1 MPIINIG
8 SKLDAKGFKQADTAL
23 TKLNKSG
30 QNLSR
35 TLGVALGGAA
45 ILAYAKNAGKAFA
58 EDEKAAASL
67 GRTLENLGLAFGSN
81 AGTINGFISRLER
94 QTGVLDDEL
103 RPAMDRFL
111 RATGDVTKSQDLLNL
126 SLDIAAGTGK
136 SVTQVSQSLQK
147 AYLGQTQAIGRLGVG
162 LTKAEITSSSF
173 EEISARLSTLF
184 AGQATTAAEGYAG
197 SLAKLQVAANNAK
210 EIIGGGLFDAIS
222 ALGGGDTNNAT
233 GNIEK
238 LATGIADTLRN
249 VGELMARLKSLKP
262 VLIAFGIAAAA
273 AFFPVTTAIV
283 GVIWLLGDL
292 NKALKKQEFGKGIIP
307 KGMGNISMT
316 TGSQDTQRSD
326 QAAALEA
333 AKNAKKLAAE
343 EAKRQK
349 AAEALAKKSAKA
361 QQDLLK
367 MSKAKAIFDM
377 QKIQI
382 EAALKGNISKE
393 ERIRLLLMKAIANEN
408 ISDIE
413 KYTKLLTDVQ
423 NKVTDLQK
431 LLEGL
436 NKPLP
441 DPFAGW
447 TSVAGNTMEAIKQ
460 VSKEMFT
467 IPTIIQE
474 SGREWSSFASLVNNT
489 VLQPN
494 FKEWS
499 SSFSPGADNPFIPV
513 IPDNPNNGNGNK
525 GGGSGMREMSITVNG
540 ALDPVAVANQI
551 KKVLENSADQ
561 VGNNYGLGTGSKDV
575 QYIV

>member
-8 SKLDAKGFKQADTAL
+8 SKLDGKGFKQAETAL
-23 TKLNKSG
+23 TRLNKSG
-30 QNLSR
+30 QNVGR
-35 TLGVALGGAA
+35 TLGLALGGAA

-67 GRTLENLGLAFGSN
+67 GRTLQNLNLSFGSN
-81 AGTINGFISRLER
+81 IGTVNGFISRLER

-111 RATGDVTKSQDLLNL
+111 RATGDVAKSQDLLNL
-126 SLDIAAGTGK
+126 SLDIAAGTGR

-173 EEISARLSTLF
+173 EEITTKLSTLF
-184 AGQATTAAEGYAG
+184 AGQAVTAAEGYAG

-210 EIIGGGLFDAIS
+210 EIIGGGLFDAIA
-222 ALGGGDTNNAT
+222 ALGGGDINNAT

-238 LATGIADTLRN
+238 LATGIADTIKN
-249 VGELMARLKSLKP
+249 VGELIGKLKDLKP

-273 AFFPVTTAIV
+273 AFFPVTTAIAAA
-283 GVIWLLGDL
+283 IFALSTL
-292 NKALKKQEFGKGIIP
+292 NKALKAQEFGKGKIP
-307 KGMGNISMT
+307 GGMGNISMT
-316 TGSQDTQRSD
+316 VGSQDTQIAD
-326 QAAALEA
+326 AAA
-333 AKNAKKLAAE
+333 AKRAKKLAEE
-343 EAKRQK
+343 EAKRLK
-349 AAEALAKKSAKA
+349 AAEALSKKSAKA

-367 MSKAKAIFDM
+367 ISKAKAIFDM

-474 SGREWSSFASLVNNT
+474 SGKEWSSFASLVNNT

-494 FKEWS
+494 LKEWS
-499 SSFSPGADNPFIPV
+499 SSFSGGENPFIPV

-525 GGGSGMREMSITVNG
+525 GGGNGDRAMSITING